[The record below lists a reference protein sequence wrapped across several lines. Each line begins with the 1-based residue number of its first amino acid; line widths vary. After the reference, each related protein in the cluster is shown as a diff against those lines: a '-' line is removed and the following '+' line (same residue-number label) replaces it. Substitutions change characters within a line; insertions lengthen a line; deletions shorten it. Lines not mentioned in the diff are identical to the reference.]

1 MSLKDKISDEIKSL
15 TNDNI
20 SIITMKIFYI
30 ISEKLLEINLNEKFN
45 HSENKIY
52 NISSLCSDNIENL
65 LNNLKNKNT
74 LSNDELTNM
83 IYKLIITN
91 LKYI

>member
-1 MSLKDKISDEIKSL
+1 MTLKDKILDEIKSL

-20 SIITMKIFYI
+20 SIISMRIFYI

-52 NISSLCSDNIENL
+52 NISSLCSDNIENV

-74 LSNDELTNM
+74 LSNDE
-83 IYKLIITN
+83 
-91 LKYI
+91 

>member
-20 SIITMKIFYI
+20 SIISMRIFYI

-52 NISSLCSDNIENL
+52 NISSLCSDNIENV

-74 LSNDELTNM
+74 LSNDE
-83 IYKLIITN
+83 
-91 LKYI
+91 

>member
-1 MSLKDKISDEIKSL
+1 MTLKNKISDEIKSL

-20 SIITMKIFYI
+20 SIISMRIFYI

-52 NISSLCSDNIENL
+52 NISSLCSDNIENV

-74 LSNDELTNM
+74 LSNDE
-83 IYKLIITN
+83 
-91 LKYI
+91 

>member
-1 MSLKDKISDEIKSL
+1 MR
-15 TNDNI
+15 
-20 SIITMKIFYI
+20 IFYI
-30 ISEKLLEINLNEKFN
+30 ISEKLLEINLNEKFK

-65 LNNLKNKNT
+65 LNNLKNKNN

>member
-20 SIITMKIFYI
+20 SIISMRIFYI
-30 ISEKLLEINLNEKFN
+30 VSEKLLEINLNEKFN

-52 NISSLCSDNIENL
+52 NISSLCSDNIENV

-74 LSNDELTNM
+74 LSNDELTDM
-83 IYKLIITN
+83 VYKLIITN

>member
-1 MSLKDKISDEIKSL
+1 MR
-15 TNDNI
+15 
-20 SIITMKIFYI
+20 IFYI

-52 NISSLCSDNIENL
+52 NISSLCSDNIENV

-74 LSNDELTNM
+74 LSNDE
-83 IYKLIITN
+83 
-91 LKYI
+91 

>member
-20 SIITMKIFYI
+20 SIISMRIFYI
-30 ISEKLLEINLNEKFN
+30 ISEKLLEINLNEKFK
-45 HSENKIY
+45 HSKDKIY

>member
-20 SIITMKIFYI
+20 SIISMRIFYI
-30 ISEKLLEINLNEKFN
+30 VSEKLLEINLNEKFN

-74 LSNDELTNM
+74 LSNDELTEM

>member
-1 MSLKDKISDEIKSL
+1 MTLKNKISDEIKSL

-20 SIITMKIFYI
+20 SIISMRIFYI

-52 NISSLCSDNIENL
+52 NISSLCSDNIENV

-74 LSNDELTNM
+74 LSNDELTDM

>member
-20 SIITMKIFYI
+20 SIISMRIFYI

-52 NISSLCSDNIENL
+52 NISSLCSDNIENV

-74 LSNDELTNM
+74 LSNDELTDM
-83 IYKLIITN
+83 VYKLIITN

>member
-20 SIITMKIFYI
+20 SIISMRIFYI
-30 ISEKLLEINLNEKFN
+30 VSEKLLEINLNEKFN

-74 LSNDELTNM
+74 LSNDELTDM

>member
-20 SIITMKIFYI
+20 SIISMRIFYI